1 MRAEYAL
8 KSPEAD
14 VGWLLEVLG
23 GAGRRA
29 TGLLYCHFGVC
40 SLSSPTSRLKVYR
53 TSTAEHQLGE
63 PWNGSVTKALVTKL
77 DNLNLTLSTHN
88 INKYVLWRTLWNQN
102 IRTNSQATT
111 LHVSQVH

>member
-14 VGWLLEVLG
+14 VGWLLEVLRGVG
-23 GAGRRA
+23 GRGA

-77 DNLNLTLSTHN
+77 DNLNLTLSTHMVEGKN
-88 INKYVLWRTLWNQN
+88 
-102 IRTNSQATT
+102 
-111 LHVSQVH
+111 